1 MIKFLEDRKNKKE
14 EEVRLKEVR
23 KADRENRR
31 KEKKCYCKNRDG
43 KKERKR
49 NEIRI

>member
-31 KEKKCYCKNRDG
+31 KEKKCYCKNRD
-43 KKERKR
+43 ERKR
-49 NEIRI
+49 GKETK

>member
-14 EEVRLKEVR
+14 EEV
-23 KADRENRR
+23 DRESQKR
-31 KEKKCYCKNRDG
+31 KIAIARTEM
-43 KKERKR
+43 ER

>member
-14 EEVRLKEVR
+14 EEARLKEVR
-23 KADRENRR
+23 KAERESQKR
-31 KEKKCYCKNRDG
+31 KKCYCKNRDG
-43 KKERKR
+43 KKEWKR